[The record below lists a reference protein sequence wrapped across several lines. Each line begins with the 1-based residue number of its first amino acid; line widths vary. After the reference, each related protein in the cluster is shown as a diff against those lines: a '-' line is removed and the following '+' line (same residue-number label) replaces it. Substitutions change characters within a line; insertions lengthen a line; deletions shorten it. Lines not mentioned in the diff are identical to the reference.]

1 MFSSF
6 ISLLYTD
13 HNKDAGYVMYIDIK
27 TRRDE
32 IYCPVTVLVYVF
44 TRLDEAEAAMNI
56 EYLISPSQ
64 AGIKTCKE
72 FASVEH

>member
-13 HNKDAGYVMYIDIK
+13 HNKDAGYVHILIS
-27 TRRDE
+27 RRDE
-32 IYCPVTVLVYVF
+32 IYCPATVLVYVF
-44 TRLDEAEAAMNI
+44 TRLDETEAAMNI

>member
-13 HNKDAGYVMYIDIK
+13 HNKDVHILISK

-32 IYCPVTVLVYVF
+32 IYCPVTVLVDVF
-44 TRLDEAEAAMNI
+44 TRLDETEAAMNI